1 VHSNENSTKNKNN
14 FEKQKPCKKK
24 NQKDVAQAS
33 DLFYFFLI
41 FAQNIDDMLSAIF
54 FKKNKIDLPFFAC
67 FDFDH

>member
-1 VHSNENSTKNKNN
+1 MKIQQKTKKILKNKNHVR
-14 FEKQKPCKKK
+14 KKTK
-24 NQKDVAQAS
+24 KMWPKRLTS
-33 DLFYFFLI
+33 SIFFLI

>member
-1 VHSNENSTKNKNN
+1 MKIQQKTKKN

-24 NQKDVAQAS
+24 NQKDVAQSS
-33 DLFYFFLI
+33 DLFYFFFLI